1 MGHGVRGKSII
12 YALVLAIGM
21 SLLLPEEV
29 FSASR
34 SFRRSGK
41 SRGPAVHSRHGF
53 ESSFRSGFGVEL
65 GRVQGVH
72 RFRDPFDRSG
82 FQSRVGGGLGFI
94 GGHVID
100 AGDVVI
106 IQVTSSAPNRVQRT
120 CRNRN
125 IRGPTMGGRR
135 SRRGDLEARVLEPC
149 EATGR
154 ALAAAGKQPAI
165 ESSVPSTRLGQS
177 LFKSSSTLR
186 CHWSCRDER
195 VCESMVPS
203 PLSFRER
210 LCVLCQPQSSIAL
223 ACVVHTH
230 PYGNVTAE
238 LLSMSC
244 DDLPVTERVRWQ
256 KTERSC
262 NSAEG
267 AAASYFDLPA

>member
-21 SLLLPEEV
+21 SLLFPEGV

-106 IQVTSSAPNRVQRT
+106 IQVTSSAPNPSREPAQTGTYVDAQWVDGGHGVEILRPGYWSDAKQRV
-120 CRNRN
+120 
-125 IRGPTMGGRR
+125 
-135 SRRGDLEARVLEPC
+135 
-149 EATGR
+149 
-154 ALAAAGKQPAI
+154 
-165 ESSVPSTRLGQS
+165 
-177 LFKSSSTLR
+177 
-186 CHWSCRDER
+186 ER
-195 VCESMVPS
+195 
-203 PLSFRER
+203 
-210 LCVLCQPQSSIAL
+210 
-223 ACVVHTH
+223 
-230 PYGNVTAE
+230 
-238 LLSMSC
+238 
-244 DDLPVTERVRWQ
+244 
-256 KTERSC
+256 
-262 NSAEG
+262 
-267 AAASYFDLPA
+267 